1 MEAVRLFLRPHIFL
15 SLANRYV
22 VILDVRRDRYL
33 SVHRRHFDLLAPWLS
48 GWPGA
53 NGSEDQPHGP
63 SHGAAAAELAAQFT
77 SRGILT
83 SDSVASKPV
92 CPISIPIAK
101 ARCHLDEPL
110 SRRSI
115 AAKAASFFLSCRRA
129 DRALR
134 RMPFETIIRNAASW
148 HRAGP
153 DIVTPISMRQAAHAF
168 EIFRTLRLLYPRP
181 YLCTFDSL
189 ALLEFMA
196 GCGLHPRWV
205 FGVRA
210 DPFYA
215 HCWLQYGEVLLN
227 DSAERVARLAPIMAV

>member
-1 MEAVRLFLRPHIFL
+1 MGSVRLFLRPHIFL

-22 VILDVRRDRYL
+22 VILDVREDRYL

-53 NGSEDQPHGP
+53 QDITDEPHGP
-63 SHGAAAAELAAQFT
+63 SLGAAAAELAAQFT

-83 SDSVASKPV
+83 SDPVASKPV
-92 CPISIPIAK
+92 CPISIPVAK
-101 ARCHLDEPL
+101 ARCRLDEPL

-134 RMPFETIIRNAASW
+134 RMTFEAVIRHAASR
-148 HRAGP
+148 HRANL
-153 DIVTPISMRQAAHAF
+153 DIVTPTSMRQAARTF

-189 ALLEFMA
+189 ALLELMA
-196 GCGLHPRWV
+196 GCGLHPLWV

-215 HCWLQYGEVLLN
+215 HCWLQYGEMLLN
-227 DSAERVARLAPIMAV
+227 DSTERVSRLTPIMAV